1 MAAAE
6 QLEWR
11 RAFPVRAVRRLGWCV
26 LAGSLA
32 AVSAWVLFGSEPDRL
47 AAGQANPLALVPTVT
62 TTAGAMLAALSG
74 LWLFRRP
81 VVAANHYALRIRPG
95 VARTLVLPWAAIA
108 EIAGWSVRGQ
118 PLLLV
123 RCAPGT
129 HSGDRPGWR
138 DRAVLR
144 AALRVDGGRRVVAA
158 YDLAVRMEEFVGTP
172 RAQLASLAA
181 WAPGHVHIA
190 DAL

>member
-11 RAFPVRAVRRLGWCV
+11 HAFPSRALRRLGWCV
-26 LAGSLA
+26 LIA
-32 AVSAWVLFGSEPDRL
+32 AAAAATAWVLFGSEPERL
-47 AAGQANPLALVPTVT
+47 AAGRANPLALVPAVT
-62 TTAGAMLAALSG
+62 TTAGAMLVALSG
-74 LWLFRRP
+74 LRLVRRP
-81 VVAANHYALRIRPG
+81 VVAANHFALRIRPG
-95 VARTLVLPWAAIA
+95 ALRTLVLPWAAVA
-108 EIAGWSVRGQ
+108 EIAGGSVRGQ

-123 RCAPGT
+123 RCVPGARR
-129 HSGDRPGWR
+129 GDRPGWL

-144 AALRVDGGRRVVAA
+144 SASWADSTHRVAA
-158 YDLAVRMEEFVGTP
+158 YDLAVRMEEFAGPP

-181 WAPGHVHIA
+181 WVPGHVQIV